1 MKKVLYLLLAVVA
14 MTLTACSGSDSVEK
28 LVEKPADEITVDE
41 VKTMADYVGKLVDS
55 AEGSINSCQNGST
68 EDLQKW
74 ADAHRSEIELAGK
87 VFMKFDEL
95 PAEKLEGTKAREVS
109 QKFLGLTLLMS
120 MVGVK

>member
-55 AEGSINSCQNGST
+55 AEESINSCQNGST

-74 ADAHRSEIELAGK
+74 ADAHRSEI
-87 VFMKFDEL
+87 EL